1 MRNRAPLAL
10 MEQVIMIL
18 VFAIAAALCLRA
30 FVWAEERSVENAQRD
45 QAMIRLETAAEVL
58 KSVRGDMEE
67 ASAYFGAEEKGCW
80 RIHYDEN
87 WTEVSEG
94 GEYILTA
101 ELAETNNPLLGGAFL
116 RVTGAEGKHLG
127 ALTVAWQEVES
138 DG

>member
-30 FVWAEERSVENAQRD
+30 FVWAEDRSVENAARD

-58 KSVRGDMEE
+58 KSVRGDMEK
-67 ASAYFGAEEKGCW
+67 ASESFGTYQNGCW
-80 RIHYDEN
+80 RVCYDEN
-87 WTEVSEG
+87 WTEVSADW
-94 GEYILTA
+94 EYTLTA
-101 ELAETNNPLLGGAFL
+101 ELAETDNPLLGKAYL
-116 RVTGAEGKHLG
+116 RVTGAEGENLG
-127 ALTVAWQEVES
+127 ALRVAWQEVGS